1 MSISKIQGLAMAA
14 IMVVSASVGA
24 NAQLKLPKSHNQQ
37 HNFLLANQRPFSL
50 KHREAAKRELQ
61 REVAEREDEAD
72 IFGQY
77 WNSDRVNP
85 YGDVVIPATKNID
98 VTGFCAPV
106 RGEVTSPYGWR
117 PQFGRMHRGTDLR
130 LSVGD
135 TVRAAFDGKVRL
147 TKYEAR
153 GYGYYVVI
161 RHDNGLETVYGHLN
175 KILVKPNQV
184 VKAGQPIGLGGSTGR
199 STGPHLHFETRFMGY
214 AINPAAIINF
224 SNGTVHTDTYTFSK
238 QTYQQPRNFTPN
250 DNKKKVE
257 QSQNRYQAATTT
269 ETYTV
274 KRGDSVGS
282 IARAYG
288 ISTTTLRRLNNM
300 SSTERITI
308 GQVLKV
314 K

>member
-1 MSISKIQGLAMAA
+1 MCIVALGSFAQSRH
-14 IMVVSASVGA
+14 VS
-24 NAQLKLPKSHNQQ
+24 KSHSRTHRDLMAKQSTGKDNIKMGDNSFIQLMDEQ
-37 HNFLLANQRPFSL
+37 EPEPDIYTEGWNSRSVNPFKES
-50 KHREAAKRELQ
+50 Q
-61 REVAEREDEAD
+61 VPDREVL
-72 IFGQY
+72 
-77 WNSDRVNP
+77 N
-85 YGDVVIPATKNID
+85 
-98 VTGFCAPV
+98 V
-106 RGEVTSPYGWR
+106 RGYHTPHPGRVSSPYGYR
-117 PQFGRMHRGTDLR
+117 ARFGRMHKGVDISLK
-130 LSVGD
+130 LND
-135 TVRAAFDGKVRL
+135 TIYAAYDGKVRL
-147 TKYEAR
+147 TNYEPK
-153 GYGYYVVI
+153 GYGNYI
-161 RHDNGLETVYGHLN
+161 ILRHPNKLETVYGHLN

-224 SNGTVHTDTYTFSK
+224 SNGTVHTDSYTFTK

-257 QSQNRYQAATTT
+257 QPHNRYQAAAAT

>member
-1 MSISKIQGLAMAA
+1 MKILKFVCAA
-14 IMVVSASVGA
+14 TMCIVALGSFAQSRHVS
-24 NAQLKLPKSHNQQ
+24 KSHSRTHRDLMAKQSTGKDNIKMGDNSFIQLMDEQ
-37 HNFLLANQRPFSL
+37 EPEPDIYTEGWNSRSVNPFKES
-50 KHREAAKRELQ
+50 Q
-61 REVAEREDEAD
+61 VPDREVL
-72 IFGQY
+72 
-77 WNSDRVNP
+77 N
-85 YGDVVIPATKNID
+85 
-98 VTGFCAPV
+98 V
-106 RGEVTSPYGWR
+106 RGYHTPHPGRVSSPYGYR
-117 PQFGRMHRGTDLR
+117 ARFGRMHKGVDISLK
-130 LSVGD
+130 LND
-135 TVRAAFDGKVRL
+135 TIYAAYDGKVRL
-147 TKYEAR
+147 TNYEPK
-153 GYGYYVVI
+153 GYGNYI
-161 RHDNGLETVYGHLN
+161 ILRHPNKLETVYGHLN

-257 QSQNRYQAATTT
+257 QSQNRYQAATIT

>member
-1 MSISKIQGLAMAA
+1 MKILKFVCAA
-14 IMVVSASVGA
+14 TMCIVALGSFAQSRHVS
-24 NAQLKLPKSHNQQ
+24 KSHSRTHRDLMAKQSTGKDNIKMGDNSFIQLMDEQ
-37 HNFLLANQRPFSL
+37 EPEPDIYTEGWNSRSVNPFKES
-50 KHREAAKRELQ
+50 Q
-61 REVAEREDEAD
+61 VPDREVL
-72 IFGQY
+72 
-77 WNSDRVNP
+77 N
-85 YGDVVIPATKNID
+85 
-98 VTGFCAPV
+98 V
-106 RGEVTSPYGWR
+106 RGYHTPHPGRVSSPYGYR
-117 PQFGRMHRGTDLR
+117 ARFGRMHKGVDISLK
-130 LSVGD
+130 LND
-135 TVRAAFDGKVRL
+135 TIYAAYDGKVRL
-147 TKYEAR
+147 TNYEPK
-153 GYGYYVVI
+153 GYGNYI
-161 RHDNGLETVYGHLN
+161 ILRHPNKLETVYGHLN

-224 SNGTVHTDTYTFSK
+224 SNGTVHTDSYTFTK

-257 QSQNRYQAATTT
+257 QPHNRYQAAAAT

>member
-1 MSISKIQGLAMAA
+1 MKILKFACAATMCIVALGSFAQSRHVRQSHSRAHRDLMAKQSTGKDN
-14 IMVVSASVGA
+14 IKMGDNSFIQLMDEQEPEPDIYTEGWNSRSV
-24 NAQLKLPKSHNQQ
+24 N
-37 HNFLLANQRPFSL
+37 PFKESQVP
-50 KHREAAKRELQ
+50 E
-61 REVAEREDEAD
+61 REVL
-72 IFGQY
+72 
-77 WNSDRVNP
+77 N
-85 YGDVVIPATKNID
+85 
-98 VTGFCAPV
+98 V
-106 RGEVTSPYGWR
+106 RGYHTPHSGRVSSPYGYR
-117 PQFGRMHRGTDLR
+117 ARFGRMHKGVDISLK
-130 LSVGD
+130 LND
-135 TVRAAFDGKVRL
+135 TIYAAYDGKVRL
-147 TKYEAR
+147 TNYEPK
-153 GYGYYVVI
+153 GYGNYI
-161 RHDNGLETVYGHLN
+161 ILRHPNKLETVYGHLN

-224 SNGTVHTDTYTFSK
+224 SNGTVHTDSYTFTK

-257 QSQNRYQAATTT
+257 QPQNRYQAAAAT

>member
-1 MSISKIQGLAMAA
+1 MKILKFVCAA
-14 IMVVSASVGA
+14 TMCIVALGSFAQSRHVS
-24 NAQLKLPKSHNQQ
+24 KSHSRTHRDLMAKQSTGKDNIKMGDNSFIQLMDEQ
-37 HNFLLANQRPFSL
+37 EPEPDIYTEGWNSRSVNPFKES
-50 KHREAAKRELQ
+50 Q
-61 REVAEREDEAD
+61 VPDREVL
-72 IFGQY
+72 
-77 WNSDRVNP
+77 N
-85 YGDVVIPATKNID
+85 
-98 VTGFCAPV
+98 V
-106 RGEVTSPYGWR
+106 RGYHTPHPGRVSSPYGYR
-117 PQFGRMHRGTDLR
+117 ARFGRMHKGVDISLK
-130 LSVGD
+130 LND
-135 TVRAAFDGKVRL
+135 TIYAAYDGKVRL
-147 TKYEAR
+147 TNYEPK
-153 GYGYYVVI
+153 GYGNYI
-161 RHDNGLETVYGHLN
+161 ILRHPNKLETVYGHLN

-238 QTYQQPRNFTPN
+238 QTYQRPRNFTPN

>member
-1 MSISKIQGLAMAA
+1 MKILKFVCAA
-14 IMVVSASVGA
+14 TMCIVALGSFAQSRHVS
-24 NAQLKLPKSHNQQ
+24 KSHSRTHRDLMAKQSTGKDNIKMGDNSFIQLMDEQ
-37 HNFLLANQRPFSL
+37 EPEPDIYTEGWNSRSVNPFKES
-50 KHREAAKRELQ
+50 Q
-61 REVAEREDEAD
+61 VPDREVL
-72 IFGQY
+72 
-77 WNSDRVNP
+77 N
-85 YGDVVIPATKNID
+85 
-98 VTGFCAPV
+98 V
-106 RGEVTSPYGWR
+106 RGYHTPHPGRVSSPYGYR
-117 PQFGRMHRGTDLR
+117 ARFGRMHKGVDISLK
-130 LSVGD
+130 LND
-135 TVRAAFDGKVRL
+135 TIYAAYDGKVRL
-147 TKYEAR
+147 TNYEPK
-153 GYGYYVVI
+153 GYGNYI
-161 RHDNGLETVYGHLN
+161 ILRHPNKLETVYGHLN

-199 STGPHLHFETRFMGY
+199 STGPHLYFETRFMGY

>member
-1 MSISKIQGLAMAA
+1 MKILKYVCAA
-14 IMVVSASVGA
+14 TMCIVALGSFAQSRHVS
-24 NAQLKLPKSHNQQ
+24 KSHSRTHRDLMAKQSTGKDNIKMGDNSFIQLMDEQ
-37 HNFLLANQRPFSL
+37 EPEPDIYTEGWNSRSVNPFKES
-50 KHREAAKRELQ
+50 Q
-61 REVAEREDEAD
+61 VPDREVL
-72 IFGQY
+72 
-77 WNSDRVNP
+77 N
-85 YGDVVIPATKNID
+85 
-98 VTGFCAPV
+98 V
-106 RGEVTSPYGWR
+106 RGYHTPHPGRVSSPYGYR
-117 PQFGRMHRGTDLR
+117 ARFGRMHKGVDISLK
-130 LSVGD
+130 LND
-135 TVRAAFDGKVRL
+135 TIYAAYDGKVRL
-147 TKYEAR
+147 TNYEPK
-153 GYGYYVVI
+153 GYGNYI
-161 RHDNGLETVYGHLN
+161 ILRHPNKLETVYGHLN

>member
-1 MSISKIQGLAMAA
+1 MKILKFVCAA
-14 IMVVSASVGA
+14 TMCIVALGSFAQSRHVS
-24 NAQLKLPKSHNQQ
+24 KSHSRTHRDLMAKQSTGKDNIKMGDNSFIQLMDEQ
-37 HNFLLANQRPFSL
+37 EPEPDIYTEGWNSRSVNPFKES
-50 KHREAAKRELQ
+50 Q
-61 REVAEREDEAD
+61 VPDREVL
-72 IFGQY
+72 
-77 WNSDRVNP
+77 N
-85 YGDVVIPATKNID
+85 
-98 VTGFCAPV
+98 V
-106 RGEVTSPYGWR
+106 RGYHTPHPGRVSSPYGYR
-117 PQFGRMHRGTDLR
+117 ARFGRMHKGVDISLK
-130 LSVGD
+130 LND
-135 TVRAAFDGKVRL
+135 TIYAAYDGKVRL
-147 TKYEAR
+147 TNYEPK
-153 GYGYYVVI
+153 GYGNYIILRYP
-161 RHDNGLETVYGHLN
+161 NKLETVYGHLN

>member
-1 MSISKIQGLAMAA
+1 MKILKFVCAA
-14 IMVVSASVGA
+14 TMCIVALGSFAQSRHVS
-24 NAQLKLPKSHNQQ
+24 KSHSRTHRDLMAKQSTGKDNIKMGDNSFIQLMDKQ
-37 HNFLLANQRPFSL
+37 EPEPEIYTEGWNSRSVNPFKES
-50 KHREAAKRELQ
+50 Q
-61 REVAEREDEAD
+61 VPDREVL
-72 IFGQY
+72 
-77 WNSDRVNP
+77 N
-85 YGDVVIPATKNID
+85 
-98 VTGFCAPV
+98 V
-106 RGEVTSPYGWR
+106 RGYHTPHPGRVSSPYGYR
-117 PQFGRMHRGTDLR
+117 ARFGRMHKGVDISLK
-130 LSVGD
+130 LND
-135 TVRAAFDGKVRL
+135 TIYAAYDGKVRL
-147 TKYEAR
+147 TNYEPK
-153 GYGYYVVI
+153 GYGNYI
-161 RHDNGLETVYGHLN
+161 ILRHPNKLETVYGHLN

>member
-1 MSISKIQGLAMAA
+1 MKILKFVCAA
-14 IMVVSASVGA
+14 TMCIVALGSFAQSRHVS
-24 NAQLKLPKSHNQQ
+24 KSHSRTHRDLMAKQSTGKDNIKMGDNSFIQLMDEQ
-37 HNFLLANQRPFSL
+37 EPEPDIYTEGWNSRSVNPFKES
-50 KHREAAKRELQ
+50 Q
-61 REVAEREDEAD
+61 VPDREVL
-72 IFGQY
+72 
-77 WNSDRVNP
+77 N
-85 YGDVVIPATKNID
+85 
-98 VTGFCAPV
+98 V
-106 RGEVTSPYGWR
+106 RGYHTPHPGRVSSPYGYR
-117 PQFGRMHRGTDLR
+117 ARFGRMHKGVDISLK
-130 LSVGD
+130 LND
-135 TVRAAFDGKVRL
+135 TIYAAYDGKVRL
-147 TKYEAR
+147 TNYEPK
-153 GYGYYVVI
+153 GYGNYI
-161 RHDNGLETVYGHLN
+161 ILRHPNKLETVYGHLN

-257 QSQNRYQAATTT
+257 QPHNRYQAAAAT

>member
-1 MSISKIQGLAMAA
+1 MCIVALGSFAQSRH
-14 IMVVSASVGA
+14 VS
-24 NAQLKLPKSHNQQ
+24 KSHSRTHRDLMAKQSTGKDNIKMGDNSFIQLMDEQ
-37 HNFLLANQRPFSL
+37 EPEPDIYTEGWNSRSVNPFKES
-50 KHREAAKRELQ
+50 Q
-61 REVAEREDEAD
+61 VPDREVL
-72 IFGQY
+72 
-77 WNSDRVNP
+77 N
-85 YGDVVIPATKNID
+85 
-98 VTGFCAPV
+98 V
-106 RGEVTSPYGWR
+106 RGYHTPHPGRVSSPYGYR
-117 PQFGRMHRGTDLR
+117 ARFGRMHKGVDISLK
-130 LSVGD
+130 LND
-135 TVRAAFDGKVRL
+135 TIYAAYDGKVRL
-147 TKYEAR
+147 TNYEPR
-153 GYGYYVVI
+153 GYGNYI
-161 RHDNGLETVYGHLN
+161 ILRHPNKLETVYGHLN

-257 QSQNRYQAATTT
+257 QPQNRYQAAAAT

>member
-161 RHDNGLETVYGHLN
+161 RHDNGLETVYGHLSRH
-175 KILVKPNQV
+175 LCKPNQR
-184 VKAGQPIGLGGSTGR
+184 VKAGDPIALGGNTGR
-199 STGPHLHFETRFMGY
+199 STGPHLHFETRYLGL
-214 AINPAAIINF
+214 AINPEAIIDY
-224 SNGTVHTDTYTFSK
+224 S
-238 QTYQQPRNFTPN
+238 NFTPHK
-250 DNKKKVE
+250 DVFAFNKATYERGVKYGPRVRASKSKGVKAAKATAKK
-257 QSQNRYQAATTT
+257 SSKKA
-269 ETYTV
+269 
-274 KRGDSVGS
+274 S
-282 IARAYG
+282 
-288 ISTTTLRRLNNM
+288 RRK
-300 SSTERITI
+300 SRRR
-308 GQVLKV
+308 
-314 K
+314 

>member
-1 MSISKIQGLAMAA
+1 MKILKFACAATMCIVALGSFAQSRHVRQSHSRAHRDLMAKQSTGKDN
-14 IMVVSASVGA
+14 IKMGDNSFIQLMDEQEPEPDIYTEGWNSRSV
-24 NAQLKLPKSHNQQ
+24 N
-37 HNFLLANQRPFSL
+37 PFKESQVP
-50 KHREAAKRELQ
+50 E
-61 REVAEREDEAD
+61 REVL
-72 IFGQY
+72 
-77 WNSDRVNP
+77 N
-85 YGDVVIPATKNID
+85 
-98 VTGFCAPV
+98 V
-106 RGEVTSPYGWR
+106 RGYHTPHSGRVSSPYEYR
-117 PQFGRMHRGTDLR
+117 ARFGRMHKGVDISLK
-130 LSVGD
+130 LND
-135 TVRAAFDGKVRL
+135 TIYAAYDGKVRL
-147 TKYEAR
+147 TNYEPK
-153 GYGYYVVI
+153 GYGNYI
-161 RHDNGLETVYGHLN
+161 ILRHPNKLETVYGHLN

-224 SNGTVHTDTYTFSK
+224 SNGTVHTDSYTFTK

-257 QSQNRYQAATTT
+257 QPQNRYQAAAAT

>member
-1 MSISKIQGLAMAA
+1 MKILKFVCAA
-14 IMVVSASVGA
+14 TMCIVALGSFAQSRHVS
-24 NAQLKLPKSHNQQ
+24 KSHSRTHRDLMAKQSTGKDNIKMGDNSFIQLMDEQ
-37 HNFLLANQRPFSL
+37 EPEPDIYTEGWNSRSVNPFKES
-50 KHREAAKRELQ
+50 Q
-61 REVAEREDEAD
+61 VPDREVL
-72 IFGQY
+72 
-77 WNSDRVNP
+77 N
-85 YGDVVIPATKNID
+85 
-98 VTGFCAPV
+98 V
-106 RGEVTSPYGWR
+106 RGYHTPHPGRVSSPYGYR
-117 PQFGRMHRGTDLR
+117 ARFGRMHKGVDISLK
-130 LSVGD
+130 LND
-135 TVRAAFDGKVRL
+135 TIYAAYDGKVRL
-147 TKYEAR
+147 TNYEPK
-153 GYGYYVVI
+153 GYGNYI
-161 RHDNGLETVYGHLN
+161 ILRHPNKLETVYGHLN

>member
-1 MSISKIQGLAMAA
+1 MKILKFVCAA
-14 IMVVSASVGA
+14 TMCIVALGSFAQSRHVS
-24 NAQLKLPKSHNQQ
+24 KSHSRTHRDLMAKQSTGKDNIKMGDNSFIQLMDEQ
-37 HNFLLANQRPFSL
+37 EPEPDIYTEGWNSRSVNPFKES
-50 KHREAAKRELQ
+50 Q
-61 REVAEREDEAD
+61 VPDREVL
-72 IFGQY
+72 
-77 WNSDRVNP
+77 N
-85 YGDVVIPATKNID
+85 
-98 VTGFCAPV
+98 V
-106 RGEVTSPYGWR
+106 RGYHTPHPGRVSSPYGYR
-117 PQFGRMHRGTDLR
+117 ARFGRMHKGVDISLK
-130 LSVGD
+130 LND
-135 TVRAAFDGKVRL
+135 TIYAAYDGKVRL
-147 TKYEAR
+147 TNYEPK
-153 GYGYYVVI
+153 GYGNYI
-161 RHDNGLETVYGHLN
+161 ILRHPNKLETVYGHLN

-224 SNGTVHTDTYTFSK
+224 NNGTVHTDTYTFSK

>member
-1 MSISKIQGLAMAA
+1 MAKQSTGKDNIKMGDNSFIQLMDEQEPEPDIYTEGWN
-14 IMVVSASVGA
+14 SRSV
-24 NAQLKLPKSHNQQ
+24 N
-37 HNFLLANQRPFSL
+37 PFKES
-50 KHREAAKRELQ
+50 Q
-61 REVAEREDEAD
+61 VPDREVL
-72 IFGQY
+72 
-77 WNSDRVNP
+77 N
-85 YGDVVIPATKNID
+85 
-98 VTGFCAPV
+98 V
-106 RGEVTSPYGWR
+106 RGYHTPHPGRVSSPYGYR
-117 PQFGRMHRGTDLR
+117 ARFGRMHKGVDISLK
-130 LSVGD
+130 LND
-135 TVRAAFDGKVRL
+135 TIYAAYDGKVRL
-147 TKYEAR
+147 TNYEPK
-153 GYGYYVVI
+153 GYGNYI
-161 RHDNGLETVYGHLN
+161 ILRHPNKLETVYGHLN

>member
-1 MSISKIQGLAMAA
+1 MCIVALGSFAQSRH
-14 IMVVSASVGA
+14 VS
-24 NAQLKLPKSHNQQ
+24 KSHSRTHRDLMAKQSTGKDNIKMGDNSFIQLMDEQ
-37 HNFLLANQRPFSL
+37 EPEPDIYTEGWNSRSVNPFKES
-50 KHREAAKRELQ
+50 Q
-61 REVAEREDEAD
+61 VPDREVL
-72 IFGQY
+72 
-77 WNSDRVNP
+77 N
-85 YGDVVIPATKNID
+85 
-98 VTGFCAPV
+98 V
-106 RGEVTSPYGWR
+106 RGYHTPHPGRVSSPYGYR
-117 PQFGRMHRGTDLR
+117 ARFGRMHKGVDISLK
-130 LSVGD
+130 LND
-135 TVRAAFDGKVRL
+135 TIYAAYDGKVRL
-147 TKYEAR
+147 TNYEPK
-153 GYGYYVVI
+153 GYGNYI
-161 RHDNGLETVYGHLN
+161 ILRHPNKLETVYGHLN

>member
-1 MSISKIQGLAMAA
+1 MKILKFVCAA
-14 IMVVSASVGA
+14 TMCIVALGSFAQSRHVS
-24 NAQLKLPKSHNQQ
+24 KSHSRTHRDLMAKQSTGKDNIKMGDNSFIQLMDEQ
-37 HNFLLANQRPFSL
+37 EPEPDIYTEGWNSRSVNPFKES
-50 KHREAAKRELQ
+50 Q
-61 REVAEREDEAD
+61 VPDREVL
-72 IFGQY
+72 
-77 WNSDRVNP
+77 N
-85 YGDVVIPATKNID
+85 
-98 VTGFCAPV
+98 V
-106 RGEVTSPYGWR
+106 RGYHTPHPGRVSSPYGYR
-117 PQFGRMHRGTDLR
+117 ARFGRMHKGVDISLK
-130 LSVGD
+130 LND
-135 TVRAAFDGKVRL
+135 TIYAAYDGKVRL
-147 TKYEAR
+147 TNYEPK
-153 GYGYYVVI
+153 GYGNYI
-161 RHDNGLETVYGHLN
+161 ILRHPNKLETVYGHLN

-257 QSQNRYQAATTT
+257 QSLNRYQAATTT

>member
-1 MSISKIQGLAMAA
+1 MKILKFVCAA
-14 IMVVSASVGA
+14 TMCIVALGSFAQSRHVS
-24 NAQLKLPKSHNQQ
+24 KSHSRTHRDLMAKQSTGKDNIKMGDNSFIQLMDEQ
-37 HNFLLANQRPFSL
+37 EPEPDIYTEGWNSRSVNPFKES
-50 KHREAAKRELQ
+50 Q
-61 REVAEREDEAD
+61 VPDREVL
-72 IFGQY
+72 
-77 WNSDRVNP
+77 N
-85 YGDVVIPATKNID
+85 
-98 VTGFCAPV
+98 V
-106 RGEVTSPYGWR
+106 RGYHTPHPGRGSSPYGYR
-117 PQFGRMHRGTDLR
+117 ARFGRMHKGVDISLK
-130 LSVGD
+130 LND
-135 TVRAAFDGKVRL
+135 TIYAAYDGKVRL
-147 TKYEAR
+147 TNYEPK
-153 GYGYYVVI
+153 GYGNYI
-161 RHDNGLETVYGHLN
+161 ILRHPNKLETVYGHLN

>member
-1 MSISKIQGLAMAA
+1 MKILKFVCAA
-14 IMVVSASVGA
+14 TMCIVALGSFAQSRHVS
-24 NAQLKLPKSHNQQ
+24 KSHSRTHRDLMAKQSTGKDNIKMGDNSFIQLMDEQ
-37 HNFLLANQRPFSL
+37 EPEPDIYTEGWNSRSVNPFKES
-50 KHREAAKRELQ
+50 Q
-61 REVAEREDEAD
+61 VPDREVL
-72 IFGQY
+72 
-77 WNSDRVNP
+77 N
-85 YGDVVIPATKNID
+85 
-98 VTGFCAPV
+98 V
-106 RGEVTSPYGWR
+106 RGYHTPHPGRVSSPYGYR
-117 PQFGRMHRGTDLR
+117 ARFGRMHKGVDISLK
-130 LSVGD
+130 LND
-135 TVRAAFDGKVRL
+135 TIYAAYDGKVRL
-147 TKYEAR
+147 TNYEPK
-153 GYGYYVVI
+153 GYGNYI
-161 RHDNGLETVYGHLN
+161 ILRHPNKLETVYGHLN

-288 ISTTTLRRLNNM
+288 ISTPTLRRLNNM

>member
-1 MSISKIQGLAMAA
+1 MKILKFVCAA
-14 IMVVSASVGA
+14 TMCIVALGSFAQSRHVS
-24 NAQLKLPKSHNQQ
+24 KSHSRTHRDLMAKQSTGKDNIKMGDKS
-37 HNFLLANQRPFSL
+37 FIQRRDEQEPEPDIYPEGWNSRSVNPV
-50 KHREAAKRELQ
+50 KESQ
-61 REVAEREDEAD
+61 VPDREVL
-72 IFGQY
+72 
-77 WNSDRVNP
+77 N
-85 YGDVVIPATKNID
+85 
-98 VTGFCAPV
+98 V
-106 RGEVTSPYGWR
+106 RGYHTPHPGRVSSPYGYR
-117 PQFGRMHRGTDLR
+117 ARFGRMHKGVDISLK
-130 LSVGD
+130 LND
-135 TVRAAFDGKVRL
+135 TIYAAYDGKVRL
-147 TKYEAR
+147 TNSEPKC
-153 GYGYYVVI
+153 YGNDII
-161 RHDNGLETVYGHLN
+161 RRLPNKRETVYGHLN